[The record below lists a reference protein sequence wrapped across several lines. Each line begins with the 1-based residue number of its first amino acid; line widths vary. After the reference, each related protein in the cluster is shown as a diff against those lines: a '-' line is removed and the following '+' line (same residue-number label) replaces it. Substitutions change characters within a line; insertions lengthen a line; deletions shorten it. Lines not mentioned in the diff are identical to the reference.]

1 MPEATGT
8 TATQVAPLDLD
19 TARRLMATVV
29 GENPDFI
36 YSTWEFR
43 GSGCYYVPLPVL
55 REEQKRL
62 GGAISGMDLVRDM
75 AMENDPRETTGCLIG
90 MILDRHGQTRHRFTG
105 KTVMGLSLRFPW
117 MFANERVVAYLSAAQ
132 QKQDGGGTWQE
143 AMDEAEAGLPALQQ

>member
-8 TATQVAPLDLD
+8 TATQVAPLDLE

-29 GENPDFI
+29 GESPDRI

-55 REEQKRL
+55 REEQRRC
-62 GGAISGMDLVRDM
+62 GGKVPGMDVVSDEAR
-75 AMENDPRETTGCLIG
+75 ENDPRETTGCLIG
-90 MILDRHGQTRHRFTG
+90 MILDRHGETRHRFTG

-117 MFANERVVAYLSAAQ
+117 MFASERVVAYLSTAQ
-132 QKQDGGGTWQE
+132 QKQDAGGTWQE
-143 AMDEAEAGLPALQQ
+143 AMDEAEAYLPALQQ